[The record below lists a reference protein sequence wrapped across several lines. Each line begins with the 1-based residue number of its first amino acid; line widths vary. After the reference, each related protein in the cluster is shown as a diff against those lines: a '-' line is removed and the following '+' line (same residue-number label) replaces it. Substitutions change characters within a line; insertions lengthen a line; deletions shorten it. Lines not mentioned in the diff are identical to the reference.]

1 MFEGD
6 PCPLAQGPLP
16 SLSSHAMFWAA
27 SFQMLMASTTIEK
40 GVSTTQSYRYLSS
53 GEETHSLCP
62 RQHPFP
68 PDLRCQTRS
77 RTP

>member
-1 MFEGD
+1 MLEGD

-27 SFQMLMASTTIEK
+27 SFQMLMASTTVDK
-40 GVSTTQSYRYLSS
+40 GVSTSRSYRYLSS
-53 GEETHSLCP
+53 GEETHSLGP

-68 PDLRCQTRS
+68 SDRRFQIRNH
-77 RTP
+77 TP